1 MVEAQYRISVFC
13 PPRISPKENGW
24 SKRRIPPQTPPP
36 PLAKSESSRG
46 FAETISPENCF
57 RKTESVLYSC
67 FRPFP
72 FGKALCFAQ
81 RRFSATDARL
91 VTLLF
96 EQSSSKVYN
105 YSTSYYFY
113 PGEDLNL
120 TDSVHLSYRLAI
132 YSRFS
137 SPLMRAK
144 QFARSGHTL
153 YVSLRSLCPG
163 EDLNLH
169 ELPRLLLRQVRLPF
183 RHLGNFCS
191 AKIVSKDFRKR

>member
-1 MVEAQYRISVFC
+1 MMYLHFC

-81 RRFSATDARL
+81 RRESATDARL
-91 VTLLF
+91 VCIRIVLKKSSDFVQETQPKFKIRFFVKIRSVAKRRDGGFRQNSPRVFEIQKERAGREAGVRANLF
-96 EQSSSKVYN
+96 K
-105 YSTSYYFY
+105 
-113 PGEDLNL
+113 
-120 TDSVHLSYRLAI
+120 
-132 YSRFS
+132 
-137 SPLMRAK
+137 
-144 QFARSGHTL
+144 
-153 YVSLRSLCPG
+153 
-163 EDLNLH
+163 
-169 ELPRLLLRQVRLPF
+169 
-183 RHLGNFCS
+183 
-191 AKIVSKDFRKR
+191 KISFGFEIFFGSDN